1 MNSLKN
7 SPALTRSLY
16 FFLLE
21 LHVNFSGSGGRD
33 SINQNPQFL
42 SVTVCDSLSGL
53 RVQRENPSLSNVSS
67 CLCAL
72 IYISHCS
79 WEGVQ

>member
-1 MNSLKN
+1 M
-7 SPALTRSLY
+7 
-16 FFLLE
+16 
-21 LHVNFSGSGGRD
+21 NFSESCGRD

-42 SVTVCDSLSGL
+42 SVTVCDSLSGPD
-53 RVQRENPSLSNVSS
+53 VQRENPSLSNVSS

-79 WEGVQ
+79 WGKSTVAGEYLKLATRGFVLKQRISQL